1 MKYFYTLLCLFL
13 LSCNDVDFSL
23 DDNNSFS
30 SVTFKVNGKEV
41 NRQAKIRTLFIESG
55 FFKFDD
61 TYNIGNLPFKKGYSE
76 EINFAASLSLEYE
89 DKTIKN
95 FNSYLIDIQ
104 MFRDNVLIQER
115 AFMID
120 YLGKKVNFDVMI
132 NK

>member
-1 MKYFYTLLCLFL
+1 MKYLYILLCLFL

-30 SVTFKVNGKEV
+30 SVTFKVNGKEI
-41 NRQAKIRTLFIESG
+41 NHQAKIRTVFIESG

-61 TYNIGNLPFKKGYSE
+61 THNVGNLPFKKEYSE

-95 FNSYLIDIQ
+95 FNDYLIDIQ

-115 AFMID
+115 AFIID

>member
-1 MKYFYTLLCLFL
+1 MKYLYILLCLFL

-30 SVTFKVNGKEV
+30 SVTFKVNGKEI
-41 NRQAKIRTLFIESG
+41 NHQAKIRTVFIESG

-61 TYNIGNLPFKKGYSE
+61 THNVGNLPFKKEYSE

-95 FNSYLIDIQ
+95 FNNYLIDIQ

-115 AFMID
+115 AFIID